1 MAATKALEVGDK
13 APDFHLKAEDGDEI
27 ALSDLRGKPVVLYF
41 YPKANTPGCTTEG
54 SEFRDLKSQFDKA
67 NAVVLGCSA
76 DSPEAQAK
84 FKNKYNFNFSLLSD
98 PDFEAIEAYGAR
110 RMKSFL
116 GKSYLGI
123 VRSTFLIGPDG
134 RIAKIWDKVR
144 AKGHAAEVLEAVN
157 DVAAT
162 SKAKTAGTA

>member
-1 MAATKALEVGDK
+1 VSAKETLQEGDP
-13 APDFHLKAEDGDEI
+13 APDFRLKTDDGQEV

-54 SEFRDLKSQFDKA
+54 SEFRDAKPQFDEA
-67 NAVVLGCSA
+67 SAVILGCSA
-76 DSPEAQAK
+76 DSVESQAK
-84 FKNKYNFNFSLLSD
+84 FKAKYKFNFSLLSD
-98 PDFEAIEAYGAR
+98 PEFEAIEAYGAR

-134 RIAKIWDKVR
+134 RIAKIWDSVR
-144 AKGHAAEVLEAVN
+144 AKGHVAEVLEAVN
-157 DVAAT
+157 QLPST
-162 SKAKTAGTA
+162 KLQ

>member
-162 SKAKTAGTA
+162 SQAKTAGTA